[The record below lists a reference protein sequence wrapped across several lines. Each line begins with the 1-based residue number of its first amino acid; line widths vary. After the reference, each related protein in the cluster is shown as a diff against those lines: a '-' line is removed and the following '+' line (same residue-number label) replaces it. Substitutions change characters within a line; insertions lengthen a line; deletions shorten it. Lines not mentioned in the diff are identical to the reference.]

1 MMRMEIIFEQRDST
15 LCATMHRDDP
25 RKAAPAERDAHDRI
39 WSALTKFCGTNKIA
53 LYIPAPITP
62 LEPKPLLSAQP

>member
-1 MMRMEIIFEQRDST
+1 MRLEIDFEQRGST
-15 LCATMHRDDP
+15 LFATMLRDDP

-39 WSALTKFCGTNKIA
+39 WNALTKFCGTNKIA
-53 LYIPAPITP
+53 LHIPAPITP